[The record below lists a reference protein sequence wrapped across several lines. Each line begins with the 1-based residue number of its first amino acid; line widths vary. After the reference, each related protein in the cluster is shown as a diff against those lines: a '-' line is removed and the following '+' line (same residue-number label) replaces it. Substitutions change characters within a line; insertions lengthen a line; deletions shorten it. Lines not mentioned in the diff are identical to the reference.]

1 MPRPRL
7 FTASATAATVAAAAA
22 VATVV
27 SVASP
32 AVASAAPGL
41 SAPGRTQVSVD
52 GTWTGLHVGTPN
64 ENEARYS
71 LSLTKLLIA
80 DYVFEH
86 GGAQDR
92 EKARNMV
99 RYSDDN
105 LATELSQKYPQAI
118 PSKVEQ
124 YGMTSAVPA
133 STWGNW
139 KFSSADWSRY
149 LSAKHREDPTATG
162 PLLSAMRESSTV
174 AADGYGQ
181 RYGVALLPGV
191 LGWKSGWSD
200 DRTTYHASTGF
211 GGGWTVAVQTTGT
224 RGDLDADLA
233 AALSPAG
240 LIPDPGSLATMT
252 LWPARE
258 VARQG
263 VQATAD
269 WVGSVVGPVDP
280 ATARAIADSITTA
293 GEPVV
298 AAVPETIPLPGVIA
312 AALPG
317 ARA

>member
-124 YGMTSAVPA
+124 YGMTS
-133 STWGNW
+133 
-139 KFSSADWSRY
+139 
-149 LSAKHREDPTATG
+149 
-162 PLLSAMRESSTV
+162 
-174 AADGYGQ
+174 
-181 RYGVALLPGV
+181 
-191 LGWKSGWSD
+191 
-200 DRTTYHASTGF
+200 
-211 GGGWTVAVQTTGT
+211 
-224 RGDLDADLA
+224 
-233 AALSPAG
+233 
-240 LIPDPGSLATMT
+240 
-252 LWPARE
+252 
-258 VARQG
+258 
-263 VQATAD
+263 
-269 WVGSVVGPVDP
+269 VDP
-280 ATARAIADSITTA
+280 ATARAIADSITAA